1 MLAGSV
7 DFYDNGT
14 VEGNVHCEPDVWVC
28 GEVVVKGRELLRG
41 QGILNVVGN
50 VLFCKSKHFNVSRYL
65 PAFT

>member
-7 DFYDNGT
+7 DFDDNST
-14 VEGNVHCEPDVWVC
+14 VEGNVHCKPDVWVC

-41 QGILNVVGN
+41 QGIVNVVGD
-50 VLFCKSKHFNVSRYL
+50 VLFCKAKNFYVSRYL